1 METQN
6 IIGKFTKKKYNNM
19 KSTEEQRLEVKL
31 RLWQTPG
38 FYQFIKD
45 LEAQKGPECGIKQ
58 EIETLR
64 LTYIARIKE
73 IVSPSKWTQL
83 KIKGL

>member
-1 METQN
+1 
-6 IIGKFTKKKYNNM
+6 M

-38 FYQFIKD
+38 FYQFLKD
-45 LEAQKGPECGIKQ
+45 LQEQKGPECDIKQ
-58 EIETLR
+58 VAESVR
-64 LTYIARIKE
+64 LLYIARIKKLM
-73 IVSPSKWTQL
+73 PKSKWEQL

>member
-1 METQN
+1 
-6 IIGKFTKKKYNNM
+6 M

-38 FYQFIKD
+38 FYQFLKD
-45 LEAQKGPECGIKQ
+45 LQEQKGPESDIKQ
-58 EIETLR
+58 VAETVRR
-64 LTYIARIKE
+64 LYIARIKE
-73 IVSPSKWTQL
+73 IMPKSRYTQL

>member
-1 METQN
+1 
-6 IIGKFTKKKYNNM
+6 M

-38 FYQFIKD
+38 FYQFLKD
-45 LEAQKGPECGIKQ
+45 LQEQKGPESDIKQ
-58 EIETLR
+58 VAETVRR
-64 LTYIARIKE
+64 LYIARIKE
-73 IVSPSKWTQL
+73 LMPRSRYTQL

>member
-1 METQN
+1 
-6 IIGKFTKKKYNNM
+6 M
-19 KSTEEQRLEVKL
+19 KSTEEQRIEVKL

-38 FYQFIKD
+38 FYQFIND
-45 LEAQKGPECGIKQ
+45 LEAQKGPECGVKQ

-64 LTYIARIKE
+64 RTYIERIKKLL
-73 IVSPSKWTQL
+73 PTKWKQL